1 MPKGYFTAAS
11 NLSRTQLLW
20 IVGISVLFVLVN
32 IFFISLRL
40 YFFNLI
46 PVALLLILL
55 SIISL
60 EKAFYVLVFL
70 TPLSIQLKEFW
81 PGLPLNLYLPTE
93 PLLFLILLLFLIKL
107 FREQNYPKQILKHP
121 VSLAIYFYLIWIFLT
136 SISSTLPLVSFKFF
150 ISRLWFIAGFYFLA
164 VVIFKEPKKIVQF
177 ILAYGAGLMIVVLYA
192 LFNLSQ
198 DGFINQQAAH
208 SAPNPFYSDHTS
220 YGAVLALLLPP
231 LTGIAIKSKL
241 SNTVRFIVWI
251 SVILFAIALVFS
263 FSRAAWISII
273 GAAGVFILVK
283 LKVKPGLLLLFSTL
297 SFLFLFFYWGELK
310 MKLEENRQDSSTNFS
325 QHIQSIS
332 NVSSDASNLE
342 RINRWTSAL
351 RMFREKP
358 FLGWG
363 PGTYMFQYAGFQ
375 SSKHRTVISTNF
387 GDGGN
392 AHSEYIG
399 PMAESGI
406 LGALS
411 FILVALTT
419 LITGIRYYIR
429 QNTSPYR
436 WISLAL
442 ILGLTTYLLHGFLN
456 NFLDTDKASALFW
469 GFIAA
474 IVALDIFQKQEIKQE
489 IN

>member
-1 MPKGYFTAAS
+1 
-11 NLSRTQLLW
+11 
-20 IVGISVLFVLVN
+20 
-32 IFFISLRL
+32 
-40 YFFNLI
+40 
-46 PVALLLILL
+46 
-55 SIISL
+55 
-60 EKAFYVLVFL
+60 
-70 TPLSIQLKEFW
+70 
-81 PGLPLNLYLPTE
+81 
-93 PLLFLILLLFLIKL
+93 
-107 FREQNYPKQILKHP
+107 
-121 VSLAIYFYLIWIFLT
+121 
-136 SISSTLPLVSFKFF
+136 
-150 ISRLWFIAGFYFLA
+150 
-164 VVIFKEPKKIVQF
+164 
-177 ILAYGAGLMIVVLYA
+177 
-192 LFNLSQ
+192 
-198 DGFINQQAAH
+198 
-208 SAPNPFYSDHTS
+208 
-220 YGAVLALLLPP
+220 
-231 LTGIAIKSKL
+231 
-241 SNTVRFIVWI
+241 
-251 SVILFAIALVFS
+251 
-263 FSRAAWISII
+263 
-273 GAAGVFILVK
+273 
-283 LKVKPGLLLLFSTL
+283 
-297 SFLFLFFYWGELK
+297 

-411 FILVALTT
+411 FILVAFTT

-474 IVALDIFQKQEIKQE
+474 IVALDIFQKQEIKKE